1 MIEIRRV
8 LNDVPYIR
16 FNTIYK
22 KALDLKEGNIEAICI
37 SSYNKSINEVNSRF
51 VNLKYID
58 GDKWTFFSNYNSLKA
73 KEFKSNQN
81 IAAVFFWKTINTQIR
96 IKGKIFKSS
105 KEISD
110 EHYNLRSQEK
120 NALAYISNQSETIN
134 SYEMVI
140 SKYDDALKNKDKFDK
155 RPNHWGGYTFTP
167 YYFEFW
173 EGHKSRVNKRDA
185 YLLNGVNWIHSVLQP

>member
-37 SSYNKSINEVNSRF
+37 SSYNKDIGEVNSRF

-58 GDKWTFFSNYNSLKA
+58 GDRWTFFSNYNSPKA
-73 KEFKSNQN
+73 IEFKSNQN

-140 SKYDDALKNKDKFDK
+140 SKYEDALKNKGKFNQ
-155 RPNHWGGYTFTP
+155 RPNH
-167 YYFEFW
+167 
-173 EGHKSRVNKRDA
+173 
-185 YLLNGVNWIHSVLQP
+185 